1 MDDDG
6 AVTEPLNADATG
18 LEPPAGPVTIVRARY
33 GGIYEPGLWVAFP
46 LQPDRLPDDWDGGDS
61 QCFSFWQEH
70 QDYGGGDTPTA
81 AYEDLLRR
89 FRLRT
94 DDVGH

>member
-1 MDDDG
+1 MVTDG
-6 AVTEPLNADATG
+6 AAVNS
-18 LEPPAGPVTIVRARY
+18 ARY
-33 GGIYEPGLWVAFP
+33 SASAVAS
-46 LQPDRLPDDWDGGDS
+46 DS